1 MKMLLTLALLL
12 STACIAGQRA
22 QPVDAQDAKPVEEAK
37 EEDKEAKS
45 AWSLTERDNWI
56 EKTEIML
63 KKSAPPQF
71 SAILHVNMP
80 TPGWELKVDEVGKP
94 DAQGRIQVKV
104 TATPPDGIVAQVI
117 TSQSFHA
124 SLGELSKGEYLL
136 EVVYRKNGE
145 ETYTR
150 RGTVMLTAG

>member
-1 MKMLLTLALLL
+1 MKLLLTLVLLL
-12 STACIAGQRA
+12 TTACIAGQRE
-22 QPVDAQDAKPVEEAK
+22 QPVDAQDAKEDA
-37 EEDKEAKS
+37 DKEAKS

-71 SAILHVNMP
+71 SAILHVKMP

-94 DAQGRIQVKV
+94 DAQGRIVVKV
-104 TATPPDGIVAQVI
+104 TATPPEGIVAQVI

-136 EVVYRKNGE
+136 EVLYRKSGE

-150 RGTVMLTAG
+150 RGTVMLTAS

>member
-12 STACIAGQRA
+12 CTACIAGQRI
-22 QPVDAQDAKPVEEAK
+22 QPVNAQDAKPAAEA
-37 EEDKEAKS
+37 EEDKEAIS
-45 AWSLTERDNWI
+45 AWSLTERANWI
-56 EKTEIML
+56 ERTEIMF

-71 SAILHVNMP
+71 SVILHVNMP

-104 TATPPDGIVAQVI
+104 TATPPEGIVAQVI

-124 SLGELSKGEYLL
+124 SLGELSKGEYLVDVL
-136 EVVYRKNGE
+136 YRKSGD

-150 RGTVMLTAG
+150 RGTVMLTAS